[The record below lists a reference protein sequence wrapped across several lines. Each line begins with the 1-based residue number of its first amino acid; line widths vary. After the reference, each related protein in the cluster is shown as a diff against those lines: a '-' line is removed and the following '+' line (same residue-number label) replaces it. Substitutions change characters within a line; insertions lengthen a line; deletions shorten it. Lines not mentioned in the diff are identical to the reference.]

1 VWQEATGDKVML
13 NMLLG
18 PALELGK
25 DFLKGKAEEKK
36 AIQERK
42 INAIQNDADWESKMA
57 DATKNSW
64 KDEFFSIILSL
75 PLIAVAYSVAMDD
88 TAIIDR
94 VNEGFAALN
103 QLPEWYQY
111 LLFIAVSASFG
122 LKSADKI
129 MSMKKGGK

>member
-1 VWQEATGDKVML
+1 ML
-13 NMLLG
+13 NMILG
-18 PALELGK
+18 PAMELGK
-25 DFLKGKAEEKK
+25 EFLKGKADEKK
-36 AIQERK
+36 AIQQRK

-88 TAIIDR
+88 ASIIER

-129 MSMKKGGK
+129 MSMKKGK

>member
-1 VWQEATGDKVML
+1 ML

-36 AIQERK
+36 ALQQRK

-64 KDEFFSIILSL
+64 KDEWFSLILSA

-88 TAIIDR
+88 SQIIDR
-94 VNEGFAALN
+94 MNEAFSALN
-103 QLPEWYQY
+103 ALPEWYQY

-122 LKSADKI
+122 LKSADKL
-129 MSMKKGGK
+129 MSLKNKGK

>member
-1 VWQEATGDKVML
+1 ML

-42 INAIQNDADWESKMA
+42 INAIQNDADWEAKMA
-57 DATKNSW
+57 DATSNSW
-64 KDEFFSIILSL
+64 KDEFWSIILAL
-75 PLIAVAYSVAMDD
+75 PIIAVVYSVAMDD
-88 TAIIDR
+88 VSIIAR
-94 VNEGFAALN
+94 VNEGFEALN
-103 QLPEWYQY
+103 QLPDWYQY

-122 LKSADKI
+122 LKSADKL
-129 MSMKKGGK
+129 MGLKKGK

>member
-1 VWQEATGDKVML
+1 ML
-13 NMLLG
+13 QMLLG
-18 PALELGK
+18 PAMELGK
-25 DFLKGKAEEKK
+25 EFLKGKADEKK
-36 AIQERK
+36 AIQQRK
-42 INAIQNDADWESKMA
+42 ISAIQNDADWEAKMA
-57 DATKNSW
+57 SATEKSW
-64 KDEFFSIILSL
+64 KDEWFSILLSL
-75 PLIAVAYSVAMDD
+75 PLVGVAYSVVVNDPE
-88 TAIIDR
+88 IINR

>member
-1 VWQEATGDKVML
+1 ML
-13 NMLLG
+13 QMLLG

-36 AIQERK
+36 AIQQRK
-42 INAIQNDADWESKMA
+42 ISAIQNDADWENKMA
-57 DATKNSW
+57 DATSNSW
-64 KDEFFSIILSL
+64 KDEFWSIILAL
-75 PLIAVAYSVAMDD
+75 PIMAVVYSVAMDD
-88 TAIIDR
+88 VSIIER

-122 LKSADKI
+122 LKSADKL
-129 MSMKKGGK
+129 MGLKKGK

>member
-1 VWQEATGDKVML
+1 ML
-13 NMLLG
+13 NMLIG

-36 AIQERK
+36 AIQQRK
-42 INAIQNDADWESKMA
+42 INAIQNDADWEAKMA

-64 KDEFFSIILSL
+64 KDEFFSVILSL
-75 PLIAVAYSVAMDD
+75 PLIAVAYSVAMDNPAVIERLNAAFD
-88 TAIIDR
+88 T
-94 VNEGFAALN
+94 LN
-103 QLPEWYQY
+103 TLPEWYQY

-129 MSMKKGGK
+129 MGLKNKGKK